1 MTPLFVAGTAAIVL
15 GIAIGST
22 GVGGVLLVPILTL
35 VLGIDVKRA
44 IAAALLSYLPG
55 CGVAVVMYARRGSIV
70 WRDAWPLCVGALS
83 AAWAGAWA
91 TRAAP
96 AELLKA
102 AIGVLLLAGGLY
114 ALRPPNN
121 AMSARRHLGSVAL
134 LGLGGVTAFVSAL
147 TGAGGAFVLLPML
160 LLLDMPILP
169 AIGLGQAIALPIA
182 GLASVANVQAG
193 LVDGWLAAVLAAA
206 LSVGIAVGTP
216 IAHALPQLV
225 LRRLLGGVV
234 VVAGASMLTWTAMR
248 WSGGS

>member
-1 MTPLFVAGTAAIVL
+1 
-15 GIAIGST
+15 
-22 GVGGVLLVPILTL
+22 
-35 VLGIDVKRA
+35 
-44 IAAALLSYLPG
+44 
-55 CGVAVVMYARRGSIV
+55 
-70 WRDAWPLCVGALS
+70 
-83 AAWAGAWA
+83 
-91 TRAAP
+91 
-96 AELLKA
+96 
-102 AIGVLLLAGGLY
+102 
-114 ALRPPNN
+114 
-121 AMSARRHLGSVAL
+121 
-134 LGLGGVTAFVSAL
+134 
-147 TGAGGAFVLLPML
+147 ML

-169 AIGLGQAIALPIA
+169 AIGLGQTIALPIA